1 MSRLPWALVALLV
14 ASSLAGCIFQDDGP
28 EGRTVQPGDFVRIHY
43 VARYDDNGT
52 VLEST
57 YDGRWPAGAELAEV
71 PFEEH
76 LEAQFWIY
84 MWHPSTLSGETG
96 RNLTVDARFR
106 DLNADDFR
114 ESMFLSRAD
123 RVQANGSIRSENE
136 QIRFY
141 DVPLAVI
148 GDPNRPLEGMY
159 EAILGRTEGEL
170 IEDHVVPPAKA
181 YGEENASQIQRVSR
195 FARDQN
201 RTIERTPDQLRHRSN
216 FSDGTEV
223 GDVVSYRLFNTTP
236 STARVLNITDEQV
249 TLYVHMENGTQVS
262 VPLPDIGTPWNATI
276 VDVTNA
282 TYALRYEPEIDR
294 QYVFEGRRRDRTFR
308 VVELTDT
315 EMVLDFNDP
324 RAGET
329 IVYDIKVLDIV
340 RPELQELFRG
350 RTVDPFKGGSETI
363 HDVAMLAPTNALI
376 GTDRGLFLTTD
387 FGRSWYPFSLDFL
400 GDRVDLVQP
409 GATRRGEVWVVA
421 DGELWHTNTTGFN
434 WTRRSPGG
442 EVVGVGQ
449 PADRDRTV
457 YALVAGDGLHRSD
470 DRGRTWERV
479 SSTLT
484 SAKAIAAGP
493 DPDTV
498 WAATGSGLRRS
509 IDGGESFATFAHAG
523 LDVRDIHVVDD
534 HSLYAVVDGTFNVS
548 TDLGGT
554 WGAVDRTGRDLSDI
568 GFSRKQPST
577 LIGTSTD
584 DRLLVSFN
592 GGEIWGS
599 PAGGG

>member
-1 MSRLPWALVALLV
+1 MSRLPWALVILLV
-14 ASSLAGCIFQDDGP
+14 ASSLAGCPFQEEGP
-28 EGRTVQPGDFVRIHY
+28 EGQTVEPGDFVRIHY
-43 VARYDDNGT
+43 VARYQDNGT

-57 YDGRWPAGAELAEV
+57 YDGRWPADAELAEV

-76 LEAQFWIY
+76 LTAQFWLYI
-84 MWHPSTLSGETG
+84 WHPSTLSGETG
-96 RNLTVDARFR
+96 RNMTVDARFR

-114 ESMFLSRAD
+114 ESMFLSTAD

-141 DVPLAVI
+141 DVPLRVI
-148 GDPNRPLEGMY
+148 GDPNRPLEGVY
-159 EAILGRTEGEL
+159 EALLGRTEGEL

-181 YGEENASQIQRVSR
+181 YGEDNESQVQRVSR
-195 FARDQN
+195 FAKDQN
-201 RTIERTPDQLRHRSN
+201 RTIERTPDQIRHRSN
-216 FSDGTEV
+216 FTDGTEE
-223 GDVVSYRLFNTTP
+223 GDLLSYRLFNTTP

-249 TLYVHMENGTQVS
+249 TLYVHMENGTSVS
-262 VPLPDIGTPWNATI
+262 VPLPDIRTPWNATI

-294 QYVFEGRRRDRTFR
+294 QYVFEGRQRDRTFR
-308 VVELTDT
+308 VTELTET

-324 RAGET
+324 RAGQT
-329 IVYDIKVLDIV
+329 IVYDIKILDVV

-350 RTVDPFKGGSETI
+350 RTVDPFKGGAEAI

-442 EVVGVGQ
+442 EVTGFGQ
-449 PADRDRTV
+449 PAEQDRTV

-470 DRGRTWERV
+470 DRGGTWERV

-509 IDGGESFATFAHAG
+509 VDGGATFTTFAHAG

-534 HSLYAVVDGTFNVS
+534 HSLYAVVGGTFNVS

-554 WGAVDRTGRDLSDI
+554 WEGLDRTDRDLSDV
-568 GFSRKQPST
+568 GFSRKRPSN

-584 DRLLVSFN
+584 GRLLVSFN